1 MSSSHFAILCIIVIS
16 LVPLHGSGNTQ
27 HPAANKSAS
36 NAQAVDANK
45 SAGNKTQ
52 HFDANKSAAN
62 AQGLDAN
69 KSGANGQG
77 LENNKLGSSVCHLD
91 KCPKHREEVC
101 YCCFNDRRR
110 CYRNLY
116 KCVSVCMRQPA

>member
-45 SAGNKTQ
+45 SAASKTQ

-77 LENNKLGSSVCHLD
+77 LENNKLGSSVCTLD

-116 KCVSVCMRQPA
+116 KCVAVCMRQPA